1 MTEII
6 RSLIKNTKIKPRL
19 FFTLIL
25 LSIPLFCLLF
35 LTLTTQNRAIQFGE
49 KEIIGVAYNRILLDL
64 MKDYRNT
71 STLLQTSKEES
82 GLKEMDSI
90 LSNLNYTRNR
100 LLELNSRHELELD
113 TKDNFSLLLSEEDI
127 FSKDVSSKKI
137 LESKVSILKIL
148 ELLTKLNSH
157 VGDTSNLILD
167 PDLDSYYL
175 MDITLIKIPMV
186 IKVSTEI
193 EQVIFSAI
201 SKRNLTQENQ
211 IKLFTLYSQLNA
223 AIDQTLSSFEIA
235 YKYNSKLKQE
245 LETKKTETLVAIN
258 NYKEELKFISNPANK
273 ETDMVRLENF
283 PSLIKNYNES
293 LHNLYSI
300 TSESQNTLL
309 DIRVSALKMEQLIS
323 ISLVLLVT
331 GLTVFIQYLIVFSI
345 TNPLSDAVTK
355 FELLAK
361 GNLQHRIEYDGK
373 DEIGALSNSI
383 NTFIQYLTNLLQII
397 ARLTSESNVVFTE
410 ISTMTTQLSLSTES
424 QAASTEE
431 SAAALEEISSSFNK
445 ISQSIEKEASDISE
459 IGNITDNVA
468 ISTQKA
474 QESIH
479 SLGIVVEGSAKEVK
493 KGEAIISKTVDS
505 MNHIKSAADEIGKI
519 ILLITE
525 ISKQIGLLALNASIE
540 AARAGEH
547 GRGFSVVADEISKL
561 SLKTEESVKHIR
573 ALIGGTNSS
582 IKEGIHNVGTVVEVL
597 RVVIEKINETNR
609 KAKLVDEEISSQS
622 VNLSFISNSHSKLQ
636 TLSEQIDNSAKEEK
650 IAISQISQSM
660 NRISTETQLISENLS
675 QLKEASL
682 KVSKL
687 SQELTMTITKF
698 EL

>member
-1 MTEII
+1 MTDTIF
-6 RSLIKNTKIKPRL
+6 RLLKHTKIKPRL
-19 FFTLIL
+19 FFTLFL

-35 LTLTTQNRAIQFGE
+35 LTLITQNRAIQFGE
-49 KEIIGVAYNRILLDL
+49 KEIVGVAYNRILLGL
-64 MKDYRNT
+64 IKDYRSI
-71 STLLQTSKEES
+71 STLLQSSTEES
-82 GLKEMDSI
+82 GFQNLDLT
-90 LSNLNYTRNR
+90 LSTLTETRKS
-100 LLELNSRHELELD
+100 LLELNSRLELELD
-113 TKDNFSLLLSEEDI
+113 TKDNFSLLLSEEDLFNKNI
-127 FSKDVSSKKI
+127 SSKKI
-137 LESKVSILKIL
+137 LESNTSILKIL
-148 ELLTKLNSH
+148 GLLNKLNSH

-175 MDITLIKIPMV
+175 MDITLIKIPIV
-186 IKVSTEI
+186 IETSTTI
-193 EQVIFSAI
+193 EQIIFSAI
-201 SKRNLTQENQ
+201 RERNLTQENQ
-211 IKLFTLYSQLNA
+211 IKLFTLYSQLNS

-235 YKYNSKLKQE
+235 YKYNSKIKQE
-245 LETKKTETLVAIN
+245 LEAKTKTTLVGIN
-258 NYKEELKFISNPANK
+258 NYKEELKILSNPANK
-273 ETDMVRLENF
+273 ETDMVRLEKF
-283 PSLIKNYNES
+283 PSLIRSYNES
-293 LHNLYSI
+293 LHSLYI
-300 TSESQNTLL
+300 ATSESQNTLL

-323 ISLVLLVT
+323 ISLVLIIT
-331 GLTVFIQYLIVFSI
+331 GLTVFMQYLIVFSI

-361 GNLQHRIEYDGK
+361 GNLQHRITYNGK

-383 NTFIQYLTNLLQII
+383 NTFIEYLTNLLQVI
-397 ARLTSESNVVFTE
+397 AKLTNESNVVFTE
-410 ISTMTTQLSLSTES
+410 ISTMTTQLSLSTEN

-431 SAAALEEISSSFNK
+431 SAAALEEISTSFNK

-459 IGNITDNVA
+459 IGSITDNVA
-468 ISTQKA
+468 LSTQKA

-479 SLGIVVEGSAKEVK
+479 SLGIVVEISAKEVK
-493 KGEAIISKTVDS
+493 KGEAVISKTVDS
-505 MNHIKSAADEIGKI
+505 MNQIKSAADEIGKI

-597 RVVIEKINETNR
+597 RVVIEKINETNK

-622 VNLSFISNSHSKLQ
+622 VNLNFISNSHSKLQ
-636 TLSEQIDNSAKEEK
+636 HLSDQIDISTKEEK

-660 NRISTETQLISENLS
+660 NRISTETQIISENLS

-687 SQELTMTITKF
+687 SQELTLTIDKF